1 MLTVI
6 GTPIGNLG
14 DLSPRVRA
22 ALEAADVVAA
32 EDTRRA
38 GTLLAGL
45 GIRAPRLLSY
55 YKDNER
61 GRVPQ
66 LVREMGEG
74 VKVALISDSGM
85 PGIAD
90 PGAALVAAARGAGI
104 RVEVIPGPSAAS
116 VAVAGSGF
124 AGGYLFAGFLPRKGK
139 ERREMLAR
147 LGASAETVVIY
158 ESPFRVKDTAADLLA
173 AWGDRPAYM
182 ARELTKLHEEWLGPD
197 LASISSELVE
207 RGTVKGEC
215 VFVIKGLEVGV

>member
-14 DLSPRVRA
+14 DLSPRVKA

-55 YKDNER
+55 YKDNEK

-74 VKVALISDSGM
+74 VRVALISDSGM

-90 PGAALVAAARGAGI
+90 PGAALVAAARAAGI

-124 AGGYLFAGFLPRKGK
+124 TGGYLFAGFLPRKGK
-139 ERREMLAR
+139 ERKLLLAR
-147 LGASAETVVIY
+147 LAASPETVVIY
-158 ESPFRVKDTAADLLA
+158 ESPFRVKDTAADLLE
-173 AWGDRPAYM
+173 AWGDRPAYL

-197 LASISSELVE
+197 LAAISAELG
-207 RGTVKGEC
+207 RRAGVKGEC
-215 VFVIKGLEVGV
+215 VFVVRGQVNS

>member
-14 DLSPRVRA
+14 DLSPRVKA

-55 YKDNER
+55 YKDNEK

-74 VKVALISDSGM
+74 VRVALISDSGM

-90 PGAALVAAARGAGI
+90 PGAALVAAARAAGI
-104 RVEVIPGPSAAS
+104 RVEVIPGPSAVS

-124 AGGYLFAGFLPRKGK
+124 TGGYLFAGFLPRKGK
-139 ERREMLAR
+139 ERKLLLAR
-147 LGASAETVVIY
+147 LAASPETVVIY
-158 ESPFRVKDTAADLLA
+158 ESPFRVKDTAADLLE
-173 AWGDRPAYM
+173 AWGDRPAYL

-197 LASISSELVE
+197 LAAISAELG
-207 RGTVKGEC
+207 RRAGVKGEC
-215 VFVIKGLEVGV
+215 VFVVRGQVNS